1 MSREQLT
8 RRALGRTALAG
19 IAIGATA
26 LPARA
31 EETLDRLRQQKK
43 INVAVPDNPPYSG
56 LTSDGQ
62 VTGLAPTLVKTI
74 MGRLGVPEIQG
85 VVVPYGQLIPGLQA
99 GRWDLIAACM
109 TITKERCRAVA
120 YADPIV
126 SEGGCFIY
134 IRDDLPNPPRSVAEI
149 GTMGLTV
156 VTGQGAYTVQRAIS
170 LGVPTS
176 KIIQTPDV
184 AASLSMLETKRAQ
197 VSYGTYYGDLTELK
211 QRPAKYQM
219 IYPLP
224 DDLPRGSAPAF
235 RVTDMAFREAFQ
247 NELRAMKKSG
257 EFQKMAD
264 SFGFPP
270 VGQMIDVTAEQEC
283 ARVS

>member
-1 MSREQLT
+1 MHTGGLT
-8 RRALGRTALAG
+8 RRALGTSLLG
-19 IAIGATA
+19 GATLGCMA
-26 LPARA
+26 MPARA
-31 EETLDRLRQQKK
+31 EDTLDKLRQQKK

-56 LTSDGQ
+56 LTSDGK
-62 VTGLAPTLVKTI
+62 VTGLAPMLCETI
-74 MGRLGVPEIQG
+74 LNRIGVPEVHGI
-85 VVVPYGQLIPGLQA
+85 VVSYGELIPGLMA

-126 SEGGCFIY
+126 LEGGCLIY
-134 IRDDLPNPPRSVAEI
+134 IPDDLPNPPHSVTEI
-149 GTMGLTV
+149 GKMDIIVT
-156 VTGQGAYTVQRAIS
+156 TGQGAYTVQKAMS

-184 AASLSMLETKRAQ
+184 AANFSMLETKRAQ
-197 VSYGTYYGDLTELK
+197 VAYDTYYGALAELK
-211 QRPAKYQM
+211 QRSAKFKI

-224 DDLPRGSAPAF
+224 DDPPRGDAPAF
-235 RVTDMAFREAFQ
+235 RLTDMTFRTAFQ
-247 NELRAMKKSG
+247 SQLRAMKKSG

-270 VGQMIDVTAEQEC
+270 VGQMLDVTAEQEC

>member
-1 MSREQLT
+1 M
-8 RRALGRTALAG
+8 
-19 IAIGATA
+19 A
-26 LPARA
+26 LPAQA
-31 EETLDRLRQQKK
+31 DDTLERLRQQKK

-62 VTGLAPTLVKTI
+62 VTGLAPTLCKAI
-74 MGRLGVPEIQG
+74 LGHLGVPEVQG
-85 VVVPYGQLIPGLQA
+85 IVVPYGQLIPGLQA

-134 IRDDLPNPPRSVAEI
+134 IPDDLPNPPRSVAEI

-156 VTGQGAYTVQRAIS
+156 VTGQGAYTVQRAMS
-170 LGVPTS
+170 LGVPAS
-176 KIIQTPDV
+176 KIVQSPDI
-184 AASLSMLETKRAQ
+184 AANLSMLETKRVQ
-197 VSYGTYYGDLTELK
+197 ISYDTYYGALTELK
-211 QRPAKYQM
+211 QRPSKFKL
-219 IYPLP
+219 IYTLP

-235 RVTDMAFREAFQ
+235 RVADTAFRDVFQ
-247 NELRAMKKSG
+247 SELRAMKKSG